1 MKFGAYSTGM
11 IAVSIAIVAV
21 INLVLGELPV
31 SWTSVDV
38 TGQKLYSLTDQTK
51 EYVKN
56 MTDDVSIYVIVAED
70 NRDTTLAQTL
80 QRFDDLSEHIS
91 VEYVDPNVNPRFHLQ
106 YTDSSISLNSLIVVS
121 DKRSKVID
129 YNDIYE
135 TSYDYDY
142 TTGGYS
148 SSTTGYDG
156 EGQVM
161 SALDFVLSDTMPEN
175 TA

>member
-1 MKFGAYSTGM
+1 
-11 IAVSIAIVAV
+11 
-21 INLVLGELPV
+21 
-31 SWTSVDV
+31 
-38 TGQKLYSLTDQTK
+38 
-51 EYVKN
+51 
-56 MTDDVSIYVIVAED
+56 MTFPFTVIVAED

-161 SALDFVLSDTMPEN
+161 SALDFVLSDTMPKLYMTTGHGEYSLSSTFTTAIDKEN
-175 TA
+175 VDTEKINLMDYDAIPEDAQALLICGRGKRFLRR